1 MISNRAFSECFWK
14 THQFWYLSCIRGFF
28 THARSFIVDIGYEE
42 LHFTSGCVACYNPDG
57 LWIMYGLVIFV
68 SVLQNERRQRTLP
81 LCRVSPSRSYEYCNN
96 TKTKISEKGCIEI
109 TDSQEYRNEIQ
120 IITLK
125 SPTDLRVVIRNTW
138 LNVTKIGKYL

>member
-1 MISNRAFSECFWK
+1 
-14 THQFWYLSCIRGFF
+14 
-28 THARSFIVDIGYEE
+28 
-42 LHFTSGCVACYNPDG
+42 
-57 LWIMYGLVIFV
+57 MYGLVIFV

-109 TDSQEYRNEIQ
+109 ADSPEYRNEIQ

-125 SPTDLRVVIRNTW
+125 WTTDLSGPKPDFQIKLT
-138 LNVTKIGKYL
+138 

>member
-1 MISNRAFSECFWK
+1 
-14 THQFWYLSCIRGFF
+14 
-28 THARSFIVDIGYEE
+28 
-42 LHFTSGCVACYNPDG
+42 
-57 LWIMYGLVIFV
+57 MYGLVIFV

-109 TDSQEYRNEIQ
+109 ADSQEYRNEIQ

-125 SPTDLRVVIRNTW
+125 SPVFGFFRTTDLTRHGE
-138 LNVTKIGKYL
+138 LSQ